1 MTAKPRDANDLL
13 REQGEDALRR
23 QFDKAKRTRPDDQTK
38 ARSNGPTIITAPEL
52 VMHQFGP
59 VKFVIDGYLPEGLAL
74 LVGKPKVGKSWLALD
89 WAIAVAT
96 GGAALGVFDVD
107 QGDALYLALE
117 DNQRRLKDRLLQALQ
132 GRSQPDRLHIATEWP
147 RLNAG
152 GAEAINDWCA
162 RMERPRLVVIDVFGK
177 VRPARS
183 GRENLYDSDY
193 DALSPLKK
201 IADTRQLALLTL
213 HHLSKRTESDDPF
226 DAVSGTNAMTG
237 APDTVLILK
246 RSPQGVTLYG
256 RGRDLQEIESA
267 VKFDPA
273 TGLWSL
279 LGEAAEVHRSAART
293 KVLTALQEA
302 VAPIG
307 PAEIAAMTGMQAG
320 SVRRIVGKM
329 VAKGE
334 IEKAARGCYRAMPK
348 GNNSGNNRWHEN

>member
-1 MTAKPRDANDLL
+1 MMVKQYVPLDDPRVQGNSRQSTKPN
-13 REQGEDALRR
+13 
-23 QFDKAKRTRPDDQTK
+23 
-38 ARSNGPTIITAPEL
+38 IITAREL

-59 VKFVIDGYLPEGLAL
+59 VKFVINSYLPEGLAL

-89 WAIAVAT
+89 WAIAVAA
-96 GGAALGVFDVD
+96 GGAALGVIDVA

-132 GRSQPDRLHIATEWP
+132 GRPQPDRLHIATEWP

-152 GAEAINDWCA
+152 GADEIDAWCA
-162 RMERPRLVVIDVFGK
+162 SVNCPRLVVVDVFGK
-177 VRPARS
+177 IRPARS
-183 GRENLYDSDY
+183 GKENLYDSDY
-193 DALSPLKK
+193 QALAPLKK
-201 IADTRQLALLTL
+201 IADQRQLTVLAL
-213 HHLSKRTESDDPF
+213 HHLSKRADSDDPF

-237 APDTVLILK
+237 AADTVLILK

-279 LGEAAEVHRSAART
+279 LGEAAEVHRSAARN
-293 KVLTALQEA
+293 KVLHTLNEA
-302 VAPIG
+302 AAPIG
-307 PAEIAAMTGMQAG
+307 PAEIAAVTGMQAG
-320 SVRRIVGKM
+320 SVRRILGKM

-334 IEKAARGCYRAMPK
+334 IEKVERGCYRATPK
-348 GNNSGNNRWHEN
+348 GNNGGNNWWHEN